1 MRYKTKVVSV
11 VLLVLLMGACAKAP
25 ITTPATPTPPQVQV
39 ANYVNV
45 LAQGLPVAGAA
56 IIAARDAGTLSPE
69 HTRAAQNVMLT
80 VARTGKQINVI
91 LRNSDS
97 WPAQKAAILMLILT
111 SGVQEASKVLPPSG
125 QAAISASMAV
135 LNQILAAVGG
145 TP

>member
-1 MRYKTKVVSV
+1 MRYKTKIVPA
-11 VLLVLLMGACAKAP
+11 VLLMLLMGACAKTP
-25 ITTPATPTPPQVQV
+25 ITTPVAPTPPQVQV

-45 LAQGLPVAGAA
+45 LAQGLPAAGAA

-69 HTRAAQNVMLT
+69 HTRAAQNVMLM
-80 VARTGKQINVI
+80 VARTGKQINAI
-91 LRNSDS
+91 LRTTDP
-97 WPAQKAAILMLILT
+97 WPSQKAAILMLILT

-135 LNQILAAVGG
+135 LNQILVAVGG